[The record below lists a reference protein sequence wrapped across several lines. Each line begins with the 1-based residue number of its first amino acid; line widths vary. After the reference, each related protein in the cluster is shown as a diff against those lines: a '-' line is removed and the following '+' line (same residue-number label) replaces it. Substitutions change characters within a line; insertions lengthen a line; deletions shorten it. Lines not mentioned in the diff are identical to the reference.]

1 MMWVWVLNRFKA
13 RRCYR
18 GHPARGLHIRMLLI
32 RGALTLLMVTVL
44 ALANP
49 VAPGASAKSP
59 SVQGD
64 NSWQIAQV
72 MPRRKPGDEPPPA
85 KKKPAPVRQAEPTP
99 EESLPTENLPREKP
113 AAASQGSDES
123 EGFVW
128 NKKDLAARDKQQ
140 AVLGIVIKL
149 LAGGLLALS
158 AAMMFWN
165 MSWRAGAVFLFT
177 LSVWI
182 FEFRSIIGGFDV
194 PWLAY
199 LLRDQVSLALMGVA
213 ATGMIHAVLG
223 AQLSQ
228 SFRRGFL
235 VGFGGLFLALLVG
248 GFFIAGSLALPTRL
262 ATLAG
267 AVAILIILVMTLG
280 RGAGRSFSFGL
291 LLVAISIFVS
301 AISPLLINTGAP
313 ADAAVGTVAPAILW
327 LHVTFL
333 VAVFF
338 INIPAR
344 LSNAYGENFPLPGGA
359 YVDNGPHFDRAAP
372 SFSTPPSERYS
383 REDEYDEPDY
393 GTDERY
399 SHGDYDD
406 DYEDD
411 YADNDFGADDG
422 YETDRRSSHGAHGSY
437 AQDYEAVD
445 ETLEDEDRYA
455 LGIAAAHQG
464 IWDWNIEHDE
474 LYLSP
479 SVDGMLGL
487 AAGGLIRSEVGWAER
502 VHPDDFDAYRNSL
515 RTYLRRGNVAFDIEF
530 RIRHEN
536 GDYIWMQLRATCLP
550 DDEGIAARCIGT
562 LADISQSRSS
572 EDRLQGSTSSDPL
585 TGLMNR
591 SAMNDRINEALAGA
605 RGGIQPGLIVIDM
618 DRFKTVNDSL
628 GHNAGD
634 LLLQAVARRLE
645 EAVGRSGDVA
655 RLGSDEFAI
664 LTNGTGASSRVIAD
678 NAMNALADPLELEGY
693 EVFPMASFGL
703 AEATPHHARAEDV
716 LKDAETAMFRAKRT
730 GGGCIEVFESSMAQQ
745 SVATLS
751 LETDLRRALE
761 RRQMEVLFQPIIN
774 FQNDAIAGFEAL
786 LRWRHPVQGLLTP
799 DQFVSLAEETDM
811 IVPLGRFVLSMAS
824 QQLAHWHRVF
834 PVSPP
839 LFVSVNVSSRQLKR
853 HNFADDVREVL
864 LETGLMPG
872 TLKLEVTESLIME
885 DPRLAENLLNEI
897 KAIGAGIVLDDFGTG
912 FASLSN
918 LQRYPFDTIKVD
930 RSFISTMD
938 SRPDSHVIVNSIVN
952 LANDLRLT
960 VIAEGLESDDDTY
973 RLRQMGCHFGQGY
986 VFGMPMSAQD
996 AQTFIAHHWHDARG
1010 I

>member
-1 MMWVWVLNRFKA
+1 MMWVWVVNRFKA
-13 RRCYR
+13 GQYCMTHR
-18 GHPARGLHIRMLLI
+18 GPGLHLSSFSIRVSVALL
-32 RGALTLLMVTVL
+32 VL
-44 ALANP
+44 AILSLTNP
-49 VAPGASAKSP
+49 AGPSAFAKSS
-59 SVQGD
+59 SVQSG
-64 NSWQIAQV
+64 NNWQIAVV
-72 MPRRKPGDEPPPA
+72 MPRRKPGDEPAPA
-85 KKKPAPVRQAEPTP
+85 RKKPAPEPEP
-99 EESLPTENLPREKP
+99 EIRKAPPPPTSQDVLPREKP
-113 AAASQGSDES
+113 GETSQGSDGA

-128 NKKDLAARDKQQ
+128 NEKDLAARDKQQ

-165 MSWRAGAVFLFT
+165 MSWRSGAIFLFT
-177 LSVWI
+177 FSVWV
-182 FEFRSIIGGFDV
+182 FEFRSIIGGFEI
-194 PWLAY
+194 PWLGF
-199 LLRDQVSLALMGVA
+199 LLRDHVPLALMGMTA
-213 ATGMIHAVLG
+213 SAMIHAVLG

-228 SFRRGFL
+228 SFRRGVLF
-235 VGFGGLFLALLVG
+235 GFGGLFFALLAT
-248 GFFIAGSLALPTRL
+248 GFFVSGSLALPTRL
-262 ATLAG
+262 LSLAG
-267 AVAILIILVMTLG
+267 AVAILISLVMTLG

-291 LLVAISIFVS
+291 LLVAASIFVA
-301 AISPLLINTGAP
+301 AISPLLINTGATT
-313 ADAAVGTVAPAILW
+313 DATVGTVAPAILW
-327 LHVTFL
+327 LHVIFL

-359 YVDNGPHFDRAAP
+359 HAHHGPHFDRAIP
-372 SFSTPPSERYS
+372 SFSNPSRGRYA
-383 REDEYDEPDY
+383 REDEYDNPDY
-393 GTDERY
+393 DTAGG
-399 SHGDYDD
+399 SHNDYDEV
-406 DYEDD
+406 YEDD
-411 YADNDFGADDG
+411 YDTGVDDG
-422 YETDRRSSHGAHGSY
+422 YETDWHSSNTDQGSY
-437 AQDYEAVD
+437 GQDYEAVD

-464 IWDWNIEHDE
+464 IWDWNIEYDE

-502 VHPDDFDAYRNSL
+502 VHPDDFDGYRNSL
-515 RTYLRRGNVAFDIEF
+515 RTYLRRGNVAFDMEF
-530 RIRHEN
+530 RMRHEN
-536 GDYIWMQLRATCLP
+536 GDYVWMQLRATCLP

-562 LADISQSRSS
+562 LADITQSRSS
-572 EDRLQGSTSSDPL
+572 EDRLQNSTSNDPL

-605 RGGIQPGLIVIDM
+605 RGSVQPGLIVIDL
-618 DRFKTVNDSL
+618 DRFKAVNDSL

-664 LTNGTGASSRVIAD
+664 LTNGSGASSRVIAD
-678 NAMNALADPLELEGY
+678 NAKNALSRPLELEGY

-703 AEATPHHARAEDV
+703 AEARPHHTRAEDV

-730 GGGCIEVFESSMAQQ
+730 GGGCIEVFESSMEQQ

-761 RRQMEVLFQPIIN
+761 RRQMEVMFQPIIN

-799 DQFVSLAEETDM
+799 DQFVSMAEETDM

-853 HNFADDVREVL
+853 HDFADDVREVL
-864 LETGLMPG
+864 HETGLMPG

-885 DPRLAENLLNEI
+885 DPRLAESLLNEI

-930 RSFISTMD
+930 RSFVSTMD
-938 SRPDSHVIVNSIVN
+938 SRADSHVIVNSIVK

-960 VIAEGLESDDDTY
+960 VIAEGLESEDDTY
-973 RLRQMGCHFGQGY
+973 RLRQMGCHYGQGY
-986 VFGMPMSAQD
+986 VFGAAMSAQD
-996 AQTFIAHHWHDARG
+996 AQTFIAQHWHDARG

>member
-1 MMWVWVLNRFKA
+1 MWVWVLDRFDVRQCGVKLPFWA
-13 RRCYR
+13 R
-18 GHPARGLHIRMLLI
+18 L
-32 RGALTLLMVTVL
+32 
-44 ALANP
+44 
-49 VAPGASAKSP
+49 PGSP
-59 SVQGD
+59 SVRLIMAMALIWVFAMAVPIAQEAAAQTSVTRDG
-64 NSWQIAQV
+64 SWQIAQV
-72 MPRRKPGDEPPPA
+72 MPRRKPGDEPIPAPA
-85 KKKPAPVRQAEPTP
+85 KEPPAPVGEPEDEP
-99 EESLPTENLPREKP
+99 ISPSEDSLPREKP
-113 AAASQGSDES
+113 AVVPPES
-123 EGFVW
+123 NVPGDYVW
-128 NKKDLAARDKQQ
+128 NQKDLAARSKQQ

-158 AAMMFWN
+158 AAMTFWTI
-165 MSWRAGAVFLFT
+165 SWRAGAVLLFT
-177 LSVWI
+177 FSVWV
-182 FEFRSIIGGFDV
+182 FEFRSIIAGLEIPFMI
-194 PWLAY
+194 Y
-199 LLRDQVSLALMGVA
+199 LLQDNAPLALMGLT
-213 ATGMIHAVLG
+213 ATIMIDAVLG
-223 AQLSQ
+223 AQLKPG
-228 SFRRGFL
+228 FRRGL
-235 VGFGGLFLALLVG
+235 AMVFGGIFLILLIAGFIVPGSLLWAPRLGVLIGAVALLVC
-248 GFFIAGSLALPTRL
+248 
-262 ATLAG
+262 
-267 AVAILIILVMTLG
+267 LVMTLG
-280 RGAGRSFSFGL
+280 RGLGRSFSFGL
-291 LLVAISIFVS
+291 LLIAISVFAS
-301 AISPLLINTGAP
+301 AISPLLINTGP
-313 ADAAVGTVAPAILW
+313 ATDAATGAVAPAILW
-327 LHVTFL
+327 LHVIFL
-333 VAVFF
+333 IAVFF
-338 INIPAR
+338 VNIPAR
-344 LSNAYGENFPLPGGA
+344 LSNAYGENFPLPSGPH
-359 YVDNGPHFDRAAP
+359 YDNGPHFDRATP
-372 SFSTPPSERYS
+372 SFSNDPGEGFS
-383 REDEYDEPDY
+383 RQENYDDDEDYDDYDDQDEYD
-393 GTDERY
+393 
-399 SHGDYDD
+399 DYDSG
-406 DYEDD
+406 
-411 YADNDFGADDG
+411 AADDG
-422 YETDRRSSHGAHGSY
+422 YEAGRGASRADQGAY

-487 AAGGLIRSEVGWAER
+487 AAGGLIRTEVAWAER

-536 GDYIWMQLRATCLP
+536 GDYVWMQLRATCLP
-550 DDEGIAARCIGT
+550 DDDGIAARCIGT
-562 LADISQSRSS
+562 LADVSQSRST
-572 EDRLQGSTSSDPL
+572 EDRLQSNISSDPL

-591 SAMNDRINEALAGA
+591 SALNDRINEALGSRSGA
-605 RGGIQPGLIVIDM
+605 QPGLIVIDL
-618 DRFKTVNDSL
+618 DRFKAVNDSL

-645 EAVGRSGDVA
+645 ETVGRGGDVA

-664 LTNGTGASSRVIAD
+664 LTNGMGASSRVIAD
-678 NAMNALADPLELEGY
+678 QAMNALAQPLELEGY

-703 AEATPHHARAEDV
+703 AEAGPQHIRAEDV

-730 GGGCIEVFESSMAQQ
+730 GGGCVEVFESTMAQQ

-799 DQFVSLAEETDM
+799 DQFVSIAEETDM

-853 HNFADDVREVL
+853 RDFADDVREVL
-864 LETGLMPG
+864 HESGLMPG

-885 DPRLAENLLNEI
+885 DPRLAESLLNEI
-897 KAIGAGIVLDDFGTG
+897 KAIGAGVVLDDFGTG

-930 RSFISTMD
+930 RSFVSTMD
-938 SRPDSHVIVNSIVN
+938 SRADSHVIVNSIVK
-952 LANDLRLT
+952 LANDLQLT
-960 VIAEGLESDDDTY
+960 VIAEGLESEDDTY
-973 RLRQMGCHFGQGY
+973 RLRQMGCHYGQGY
-986 VFGMPMSAQD
+986 VFGAPMTAQD

>member
-1 MMWVWVLNRFKA
+1 MA
-13 RRCYR
+13 HR
-18 GHPARGLHIRMLLI
+18 GPGLQINMFSMRA
-32 RGALTLLMVTVL
+32 ALTLLMLITL
-44 ALANP
+44 SLTSPA
-49 VAPGASAKSP
+49 APSASAKSP
-59 SVQGD
+59 SVQSY
-64 NSWQIAQV
+64 NSWQVAVV
-72 MPRRKPGDEPPPA
+72 MPRRKPGDEPVAA
-85 KKKPAPVRQAEPTP
+85 KKKPAPAPRP
-99 EESLPTENLPREKP
+99 ESRLAPPPPAPSSEDNLPREKP
-113 AAASQGSDES
+113 AAASQDNDGA

-128 NKKDLAARDKQQ
+128 NEKDLAARDKQQ
-140 AVLGIVIKL
+140 AVLGIIIKL

-165 MSWRAGAVFLFT
+165 MSWRSGVVFLFT
-177 LSVWI
+177 FSVWI
-182 FEFRSIIGGFDV
+182 FEFRLIIGGFEI
-194 PWLAY
+194 PWLAF
-199 LLRDQVSLALMGVA
+199 LLRDHVSLALMGLTSTV
-213 ATGMIHAVLG
+213 MIYAVLG

-228 SFRRGFL
+228 SFRRGLL
-235 VGFGGLFLALLVG
+235 VGFGGLFLALLVAG
-248 GFFIAGSLALPTRL
+248 LFVSGSLALPARL
-262 ATLAG
+262 LTLAG
-267 AVAILIILVMTLG
+267 AAAILVSLVMTLG

-291 LLVAISIFVS
+291 LLVAASIFAS
-301 AISPLLINTGAP
+301 AISPLLINTGA
-313 ADAAVGTVAPAILW
+313 ATDATVGMVAPAILW
-327 LHVTFL
+327 LHVIFL

-344 LSNAYGENFPLPGGA
+344 LSNAYGENFPLPGGSHIN
-359 YVDNGPHFDRAAP
+359 NGPHFDRAAP
-372 SFSTPPSERYS
+372 SFSRAPSSAPGERYS
-383 REDEYDEPDY
+383 REDEYDEPEFDA
-393 GTDERY
+393 GGRY
-399 SHGDYDD
+399 SGNDYDD
-406 DYEDD
+406 GYEDD
-411 YADNDFGADDG
+411 YGDNDTGGDNDFGVADND
-422 YETDRRSSHGAHGSY
+422 YETDWRSSRADQGSY
-437 AQDYEAVD
+437 APGYQAVD

-455 LGIAAAHQG
+455 LGIAGAHQG

-530 RIRHEN
+530 RMRHEN
-536 GDYIWMQLRATCLP
+536 GDYVWMQLRATCLP
-550 DDEGIAARCIGT
+550 NEEGRAARCIGT

-572 EDRLQGSTSSDPL
+572 EDRLQRSTSSDPL

-605 RGGIQPGLIVIDM
+605 RGGIQPGLIVIDL
-618 DRFKTVNDSL
+618 DRFKSVNDSL
-628 GHNAGD
+628 GHSAGD

-645 EAVGRSGDVA
+645 EAVGPGGDVA

-664 LTNGTGASSRVIAD
+664 LTNGSGASSRVIAD
-678 NAMNALADPLELEGY
+678 NAMNALARPLELEGY

-703 AEATPHHARAEDV
+703 AEARPHHTRAEDV

-761 RRQMEVLFQPIIN
+761 RRQMEVMFQPIVN

-786 LRWRHPVQGLLTP
+786 LRWRHPEQGLLTP
-799 DQFVSLAEETDM
+799 DQFVSMAEETDM

-853 HNFADDVREVL
+853 HDFADDVREVL
-864 LETGLMPG
+864 HETGLMPG

-885 DPRLAENLLNEI
+885 DPRLAESLLNEI

-930 RSFISTMD
+930 RSFVSTMD
-938 SRPDSHVIVNSIVN
+938 SRPDSHVIVNSIVK
-952 LANDLRLT
+952 LANDLHLT
-960 VIAEGLESDDDTY
+960 VIAEGLESEDDTY
-973 RLRQMGCHFGQGY
+973 RLRQMGCHYGQGY
-986 VFGMPMSAQD
+986 VFGAPMSAQD
-996 AQTFIAHHWHDARG
+996 AQSFIAHHWHDARG